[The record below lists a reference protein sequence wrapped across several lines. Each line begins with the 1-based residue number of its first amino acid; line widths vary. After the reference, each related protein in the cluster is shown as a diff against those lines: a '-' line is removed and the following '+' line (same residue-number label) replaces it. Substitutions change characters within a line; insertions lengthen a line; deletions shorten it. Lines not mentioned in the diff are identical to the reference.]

1 MPRKGFIVGQGPF
14 AGSSLNN
21 ANPQTHQIVLKIAKT
36 FLVLL
41 VEYKQIVEKNSH
53 KKILTPK
60 KAFFGWFG

>member
-36 FLVLL
+36 LSVLL
-41 VEYKQIVEKNSH
+41 VEHKKNVEKNTQKNPNS
-53 KKILTPK
+53 
-60 KAFFGWFG
+60 